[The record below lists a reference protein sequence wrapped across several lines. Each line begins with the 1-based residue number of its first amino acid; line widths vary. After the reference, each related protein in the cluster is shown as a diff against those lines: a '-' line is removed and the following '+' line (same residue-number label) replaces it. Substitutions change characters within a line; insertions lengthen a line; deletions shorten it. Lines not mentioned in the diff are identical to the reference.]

1 MRCLHSL
8 VCTHIVINLLQAM
21 FRSIAAV
28 AILASCL
35 SSAGWAQS
43 SSTDVAATRSAAKG
57 SAKTKPPEGGSC
69 QIGVI
74 PIAGNL
80 FRVEKIGPIKL
91 ADTYEQASVD
101 RWALDELVV
110 SRVRAAATGMSVRRI
125 PFTKEELRNE
135 PRQKSS
141 SLLRSA
147 ANSVKEFAQYLA
159 PRVHCER
166 YVVIH
171 RHGGS
176 QREFGIGISKHY
188 LAGHANLFAMMYIR
202 VYDGRTFQLINEA
215 PALMEEDTYLNR
227 FKYHLGGPSRPID
240 LAMFPEKAGDA
251 ATSQVLRDGVRE
263 MLTISLD
270 RTLPGMLR
278 PQSREAAR

>member
-1 MRCLHSL
+1 MR
-8 VCTHIVINLLQAM
+8 QAM
-21 FRSIAAV
+21 FRSFAA
-28 AILASCL
+28 AIILVSCL
-35 SSAGWAQS
+35 TAAGWAQS
-43 SSTDVAATRSAAKG
+43 SSTDVAAASTPARSAAKG
-57 SAKTKPPEGGSC
+57 AAKIKPAEGGSC

-80 FRVEKIGPIKL
+80 FLVEKFGPIRL
-91 ADTYEQASVD
+91 TDTYEQVSVD

-110 SRVRAAATGMSVRRI
+110 SRVRAAAPGMSVRRI

-135 PRQKSS
+135 PRQKSTS
-141 SLLRSA
+141 SFRSA
-147 ANSVKEFAQYLA
+147 ASSVKEFAQYLA
-159 PRVHCER
+159 PRVNCER

-188 LAGHANLFAMMYIR
+188 LGSNAQLFAMMYIR

-215 PALMEEDTYLNR
+215 PALMEEDTYVNR
-227 FKYHLGGPSRPID
+227 FKYYLGGPSRPID
-240 LAMFPEKAGDA
+240 LAMFPEKAADA
-251 ATSQVLRDGVRE
+251 AASAVLRDGVRE

-278 PQSREAAR
+278 PQSRERHGS

>member
-1 MRCLHSL
+1 MGQ
-8 VCTHIVINLLQAM
+8 VM
-21 FRSIAAV
+21 FRSVAAAV
-28 AILASCL
+28 ILASSL
-35 SSAGWAQS
+35 TAAGWAQS
-43 SSTDVAATRSAAKG
+43 SSTDAAANPTPARSATKG
-57 SAKTKPPEGGSC
+57 AAKTKPAEGGSC

-80 FRVEKIGPIKL
+80 FLVEKFGPIKL
-91 ADTYEQASVD
+91 TDTYEQVSVD

-110 SRVRAAATGMSVRRI
+110 SRVRAAAPGMSVRRI

-135 PRQKSS
+135 PRQKST
-141 SLLRSA
+141 SLFRSA
-147 ANSVKEFAQYLA
+147 ASSVKEFAQYLA
-159 PRVHCER
+159 PRVNCER

-188 LAGHANLFAMMYIR
+188 LASHANLFAMMYIR
-202 VYDGRTFQLINEA
+202 VYDGRAFQLINEA
-215 PALMEEDTYLNR
+215 PALMEEDTYANR

-240 LAMFPEKAGDA
+240 LAMFPEKAADA
-251 ATSQVLRDGVRE
+251 AKSPVLRDGVRQ
-263 MLTISLD
+263 MLTVSLD

-278 PQSREAAR
+278 RQSREAAR

>member
-1 MRCLHSL
+1 MLR
-8 VCTHIVINLLQAM
+8 T
-21 FRSIAAV
+21 FAA
-28 AILASCL
+28 AILVSCFTA
-35 SSAGWAQS
+35 AGWAQS
-43 SSTDVAATRSAAKG
+43 SPATSVPAASKPVRSAAKG
-57 SAKTKPPEGGSC
+57 AVKTKPAEGGSC

-80 FRVEKIGPIKL
+80 FLVEKFGPIGL
-91 ADTYEQASVD
+91 TDTYERISVD
-101 RWALDELVV
+101 GWALDELVV
-110 SRVRAAATGMSVRRI
+110 SRVRAAAPGMSVRRI

-135 PRQKSS
+135 PRQKST
-141 SLLRSA
+141 SLFRSPA
-147 ANSVKEFAQYLA
+147 SSVKEFAQYLA
-159 PRVHCER
+159 PRVNCER

-188 LAGHANLFAMMYIR
+188 LGSNANLFAMMYIR
-202 VYDGRTFQLINEA
+202 VYDGRTFQMIHEA
-215 PALMEEDTYLNR
+215 PALMEEDTYANR

-240 LAMFPEKAGDA
+240 LAMFPAKAADA
-251 ATSQVLRDGVRE
+251 AANPVLRDGVRE

-278 PQSREAAR
+278 PRSREATR